1 MILLGSFLELNY
13 DINKIN
19 VGLVEAWVLHGV
31 MVAAGAR
38 ILFQQKKYK
47 AMLSQGFLT
56 APQPVLMLLNSNLQ
70 VRIKNVN
77 I

>member
-38 ILFQQKKYK
+38 ILFQ
-47 AMLSQGFLT
+47 
-56 APQPVLMLLNSNLQ
+56 
-70 VRIKNVN
+70 
-77 I
+77 